1 MRIQYESELYHHGIK
16 GQKWGVRKYQNAD
29 GSYTAAGRKRYARE
43 TAKEYNKIAKQNAK
57 DHYRRQKHEKAYIDS
72 YLASNSKLMQKVK
85 PLGKLNE
92 RLGESNKKAYLALAE
107 KTSQQRK
114 QMDEVIR
121 RMQAEGYDY
130 STKKAKT
137 IVDGSAIVTPAF
149 VYVNIVKRAYGKIK
163 FTDPTQPKNRAERRE
178 EKDRNRL
185 KNAAYEMDQAK
196 ADWKAKN
203 AKAEAT
209 VGTTKEKTKYGTM
222 ERWND
227 PEHQHVKDV
236 RAAQGRSFDA
246 DKRFAKEF
254 DAYKK
259 KHPNT
264 DMDLSDWEK
273 KRKKMYY

>member
-1 MRIQYESELYHHGIK
+1 MQIQYESELYHHGIK

-29 GSYTAAGRKRYARE
+29 GSYTAAGRKRYAKQLTRDFNKASIKGERLDYRAQQQAKGAARAQKFADATNRGILKPISNLGSAYSKMAKKASDNYERE
-43 TAKEYNKIAKQNAK
+43 SIKQVMLAQVALKAAEESGFTAKAYTKPTVVDVKYYGAVTTYIT
-57 DHYRRQKHEKAYIDS
+57 RQA
-72 YLASNSKLMQKVK
+72 V
-85 PLGKLNE
+85 
-92 RLGESNKKAYLALAE
+92 
-107 KTSQQRK
+107 
-114 QMDEVIR
+114 
-121 RMQAEGYDY
+121 QA
-130 STKKAKT
+130 
-137 IVDGSAIVTPAF
+137 
-149 VYVNIVKRAYGKIK
+149 K

-196 ADWKAKN
+196 ADWRAKN
-203 AKAEAT
+203 AKAEDT
-209 VGTTKEKTKYGTM
+209 VGTTKVKTKYGTM

-227 PEHQHVKDV
+227 PEHQHVNDV

>member
-1 MRIQYESELYHHGIK
+1 MHLQYETELYHHGIK
-16 GQKWGVRKYQNAD
+16 GQKWGVRRYQNAD
-29 GSYTAAGRKRYARE
+29 GSYTAAGRKRYAKQLTRE
-43 TAKEYNKIAKQNAK
+43 FNKASKKYSKVDYRAQEAKKHAQRAEKFASKTNKGVLKP
-57 DHYRRQKHEKAYIDS
+57 
-72 YLASNSKLMQKVK
+72 LSKLGTAYANAARKNAAAYDKKGEQQLERVK
-85 PLGKLNE
+85 A
-92 RLGESNKKAYLALAE
+92 AYAAAE
-107 KTSQQRK
+107 KSGFMARTYAVPTVVDVKYYGAVTTYITRSTL
-114 QMDEVIR
+114 
-121 RMQAEGYDY
+121 QA
-130 STKKAKT
+130 
-137 IVDGSAIVTPAF
+137 
-149 VYVNIVKRAYGKIK
+149 K

-196 ADWKAKN
+196 ADWKAKD

-236 RAAQGRSFDA
+236 LAAQERSFYA